1 MKRQRKIPLL
11 LWIPNFLYIHVLTFY
26 IYNISKT
33 NNLLFW
39 SNNKIDDVLFIFL
52 FNLIK
57 IKCLLYLFV
66 FFDINTIV
74 DLYCVNGFLRA
85 ISYWRWKPEIRS
97 HWRWKPEMRSHCRWK
112 PEIRSHWRWKP
123 EIKSHWR
130 WKPEIRSHWRWKPEI
145 RSHWRWKPEMRSHCR
160 WKPEIRSHWRW
171 KPEMRSHWRW
181 KPEMRSPFL
190 AIHMNDSMFM
200 DDFVKW
206 FHYNVIL
213 ENINVIILSCVKSK
227 GKIGS
232 CQETFYSSL
241 IVQSYARQLN
251 I

>member
-123 EIKSHWR
+123 E
-130 WKPEIRSHWRWKPEI
+130 
-145 RSHWRWKPEMRSHCR
+145 
-160 WKPEIRSHWRW
+160 
-171 KPEMRSHWRW
+171 MRSHWRW

>member
-1 MKRQRKIPLL
+1 LKRQRKIPLL

-123 EIKSHWR
+123 E
-130 WKPEIRSHWRWKPEI
+130 
-145 RSHWRWKPEMRSHCR
+145 
-160 WKPEIRSHWRW
+160 
-171 KPEMRSHWRW
+171 MRSHWRW